1 MGLEKLG
8 INIGKEIT
16 AWTRKSSKSL
26 LVTKPPVKLNI
37 QGLKYTPRLTEDVV
51 QISHSTSNII
61 QNATKLS
68 GQEYCSII
76 KNTPRNGA
84 IYNICIGTRGKESPN
99 YIINNYLRTGKI
111 NPLYTEQE
119 IKEIIAQADNIF
131 AKNRLSKDTILHRRI
146 NESSFIPN
154 KGATYTDKGY
164 TATSM
169 FDKFADYGYG
179 GIDVDIIAPAGTECF
194 IPGNQFYEVV
204 LNRNSSFKVLERTE
218 DYIKLL
224 LQNPLQY

>member
-1 MGLEKLG
+1 MGFAKVALNFMVK
-8 INIGKEIT
+8 NGKGELVRSVLRH
-16 AWTRKSSKSL
+16 TR
-26 LVTKPPVKLNI
+26 PPKIPSI
-37 QGLKYTPRLTEDVV
+37 QGLKYTPRLTEDTV

-76 KNTPRNGA
+76 KNTPKNGA
-84 IYNICIGTRGKESPN
+84 IYDICIGTGGKESPN

-111 NPLYTEQE
+111 NPKYTEQE
-119 IKEIIAQADNIF
+119 IKEIVAQADNIF
-131 AKNRLSKDTILHRRI
+131 AKNKLSRDTILHRRI
-146 NESSFIPN
+146 NDSSYIP
-154 KGATYTDKGY
+154 KVGETYTDKAY

-179 GIDVDIIAPAGTECF
+179 GINVEIIAPAGTECF

-204 LNRNSSFKVLERTE
+204 LNRNSSFKVLERSK

-224 LQNPLQY
+224 VQNS

>member
-1 MGLEKLG
+1 MGFGKIG
-8 INIGKEIT
+8 INIGKEIV
-16 AWTRKSSKSL
+16 AWARTGGKSL
-26 LVTKPPVKLNI
+26 LATRPIKVNI
-37 QGLKYTPRLTEDVV
+37 QGLKYAPRLTEDVV
-51 QISHSTSNII
+51 QISNSTSNII

-84 IYNICIGTRGKESPN
+84 IYNICIGTGGKESPN
-99 YIINNYLRTGKI
+99 YIINNYLRTSKI
-111 NPLYTEQE
+111 NPRYTEQE

-131 AKNRLSKDTILHRRI
+131 AKNKLSKDTILHRRI
-146 NESSFIPN
+146 NDSSFIPN
-154 KGATYTDKGY
+154 VGATYTDKGY

-179 GIDVDIIAPAGTECF
+179 GIDVDIIAPTGTECF
-194 IPGNQFYEVV
+194 IPGNQFYEIV
-204 LNRNSSFKVLERTE
+204 LNRNSSFKVLERSK

-224 LQNPLQY
+224 LKYPS